1 MTRRNLHMETL
12 RRLDSQSA
20 LFFKLGVG
28 CICFHLTGNP
38 TWRTLLP
45 MFSVLLLI
53 LWCFICVGGWNVWVR
68 FSLYATLLWK
78 QSAMTYLLVGRLHR
92 KCLFLFL
99 QDVEERVQRTFPNP
113 IDRWAI
119 GDAQAAI
126 EKGRKKSPLV
136 LPAEK
141 AHPLLR
147 VSIPEWTFWFTVHTF
162 PVL

>member
-1 MTRRNLHMETL
+1 MVDWDHVYMSIQGVWWMVGVFTDYKTSEGIPQSYLTL
-12 RRLDSQSA
+12 THT
-20 LFFKLGVG
+20 F
-28 CICFHLTGNP
+28 P
-38 TWRTLLP
+38 
-45 MFSVLLLI
+45 
-53 LWCFICVGGWNVWVR
+53 FI
-68 FSLYATLLWK
+68 
-78 QSAMTYLLVGRLHR
+78 
-92 KCLFLFL
+92 

-147 VSIPEWTFWFTVHTF
+147 VCSFFFILELLVSLFYFLF
-162 PVL
+162 N

>member
-1 MTRRNLHMETL
+1 MQFEDSGIDKFQKNMMKPSFEKTL
-12 RRLDSQSA
+12 DMYESRCKIFVYLCIFK
-20 LFFKLGVG
+20 LFF
-28 CICFHLTGNP
+28 I
-38 TWRTLLP
+38 
-45 MFSVLLLI
+45 
-53 LWCFICVGGWNVWVR
+53 
-68 FSLYATLLWK
+68 
-78 QSAMTYLLVGRLHR
+78 
-92 KCLFLFL
+92 L

-147 VSIPEWTFWFTVHTF
+147 VS
-162 PVL
+162 

>member
-1 MTRRNLHMETL
+1 MPSFQNAVRYILK
-12 RRLDSQSA
+12 QKQIFII
-20 LFFKLGVG
+20 LFFV
-28 CICFHLTGNP
+28 
-38 TWRTLLP
+38 
-45 MFSVLLLI
+45 I
-53 LWCFICVGGWNVWVR
+53 L
-68 FSLYATLLWK
+68 FSLSLL
-78 QSAMTYLLVGRLHR
+78 
-92 KCLFLFL
+92 L

-147 VSIPEWTFWFTVHTF
+147 VSLQRLSHCLCWILICKGDV
-162 PVL
+162 

>member
-1 MTRRNLHMETL
+1 MH
-12 RRLDSQSA
+12 
-20 LFFKLGVG
+20 V
-28 CICFHLTGNP
+28 
-38 TWRTLLP
+38 
-45 MFSVLLLI
+45 
-53 LWCFICVGGWNVWVR
+53 
-68 FSLYATLLWK
+68 Y
-78 QSAMTYLLVGRLHR
+78 
-92 KCLFLFL
+92 L

-147 VSIPEWTFWFTVHTF
+147 VCQSCPQNRLTDTDSA
-162 PVL
+162 